1 LYYIRGTKHSD
12 MKNNYS
18 FRLNKSVIEGVD
30 LLAVRENRTR
40 SNMVEELLIRQL
52 DKNLNTEP

>member
-1 LYYIRGTKHSD
+1 

>member
-1 LYYIRGTKHSD
+1 MYYIRSTKYSD

-18 FRLNKSVIEGVD
+18 FRLDKDVIDNVD

-52 DKNLNTEP
+52 DINLNTEL